1 VSIETRSPRLAGPL
15 AGSRATIWH
24 RPWAAAVAVLL
35 QGAVLALILFYLVLP
50 TLVILPISLGTADH
64 IEFPPRQLTLHW
76 YREYLSDPD
85 WMAATWFSLKIAL
98 ATSLAAT
105 AIGTLAAIALTRGD
119 LPGKQALQALSLA
132 PMVIPHVVFGVALY
146 LIFAPLKLTGNFMG
160 FLVAHTVLAVP
171 YVLITVTAALQRFD
185 FTLELA
191 ALSCGA
197 SRTRSFLL
205 IVLPNISPSVAV
217 AAVFA
222 FLSSFDEAT
231 VAFFISDT
239 GGKTISRKMFED
251 IDFNLTPVI
260 AAVSTLLAGV
270 SLLLMAAIRA
280 TTRQH

>member
-1 VSIETRSPRLAGPL
+1 MSIETKSPRLPSALTGARPAIL
-15 AGSRATIWH
+15 Q
-24 RPWAAAVAVLL
+24 RPWGAVAIIVL

-50 TLVILPISLGTADH
+50 TLIILPISLGSANY

-105 AIGTLAAIALTRGD
+105 IIGALAAIALVRGD
-119 LPGKQALQALSLA
+119 LPGKQALQALSLG
-132 PMVIPHVVFGVALY
+132 PMVVPHIVLGVALY
-146 LIFAPLKLTGNFMG
+146 LFFAPLRLTGNFVG

-280 TTRQH
+280 TRQH

>member
-1 VSIETRSPRLAGPL
+1 VSIETGYPRQASPIAGC
-15 AGSRATIWH
+15 RVTIRQ

-35 QGAVLALILFYLVLP
+35 QGAVLALVLFYLVLP
-50 TLVILPISLGTADH
+50 TLIILPISLGTADY
-64 IEFPPRQLTLHW
+64 IEFPPRQVTLHW

-105 AIGTLAAIALTRGD
+105 VIGTLAAIALTRGD
-119 LPGKQALQALSLA
+119 LPGKQAVQALSLG
-132 PMVIPHVVFGVALY
+132 PMVVPHVVFGVALY
-146 LIFAPLKLTGNFMG
+146 LVFAPLQLTGNFVG

-205 IVLPNISPSVAV
+205 VVLPNISPSVAA

-270 SLLLMAAIRA
+270 SLMLMVAIRA
-280 TTRQH
+280 STRQR

>member
-1 VSIETRSPRLAGPL
+1 MSIETRYPRQPASVAGTSAP
-15 AGSRATIWH
+15 IWQ
-24 RPWAAAVAVLL
+24 RPWASAIAVLL
-35 QGAVLALILFYLVLP
+35 QGAVLGLILFYLVLP
-50 TLVILPISLGTADH
+50 TLVILPISLGSADH
-64 IEFPPRQLTLHW
+64 IEFPPHQLTLHW

-105 AIGTLAAIALTRGD
+105 AIGTLAAMALIRGD

-132 PMVIPHVVFGVALY
+132 PMVVPHVVYGVALY
-146 LIFAPLKLTGNFMG
+146 LIFSPLRLTGNFVG

-171 YVLITVTAALQRFD
+171 YVLITVMAALQRFD

-197 SRTRSFLL
+197 SRTRAFLL
-205 IVLPNISPSVAV
+205 VVLPNISPSVAV

-270 SLLLMAAIRA
+270 SVLLMAAIRA
-280 TTRQH
+280 SRQN